1 ARQRALDRL
10 VALKMIRAGEGPD
23 GERRKRFAAEARA
36 VARLHHP
43 HIVQIYEVGEA
54 DGQPL
59 LALEFVEGA
68 SLAQRLDGSP
78 WLARQ
83 AASLAEVLARAMHY
97 AHAQGV
103 IHRDLKPSNVLLA
116 GPPDAPP
123 ERCVPKAT
131 DFGLARTLDAA
142 GETGTGAVLGTPSYM
157 APEQAEGRKGVGPA
171 ADVYGLGALL
181 YELLTGRPPFR
192 AEAPLQTLRQV
203 AEAE

>member
-1 ARQRALDRL
+1 MGVVYKARQRALDRL

-36 VARLHHP
+36 VARLQHP
-43 HIVQIYEVGEA
+43 NIVQIYEVGEA
-54 DGQPL
+54 GGQPL
-59 LALEFVEGA
+59 LALEFVEGP

-83 AASLAEVLARAMHY
+83 AASLVEVLARAMHY

-123 ERCVPKAT
+123 
-131 DFGLARTLDAA
+131 
-142 GETGTGAVLGTPSYM
+142 GAVR
-157 APEQAEGRKGVGPA
+157 AEGHRLRPGPDA
-171 ADVYGLGALL
+171 
-181 YELLTGRPPFR
+181 GRGR
-192 AEAPLQTLRQV
+192 
-203 AEAE
+203 